1 MTSPTTAT
9 ALRNAWA
16 EVLDVD
22 PEDIKDDSNFIS
34 LGGDSV
40 SAIQLASIASNHGLD
55 LSMEAIFREGVFS
68 ALLSETKLLDPTQAQ
83 QQEEDITPA
92 SATTD
97 TQLIQTCAD
106 ACGIP
111 PDMISDIYPPV
122 GTAGYFFTQHQETG
136 AWLLQIVF
144 QLTGNIDPT
153 LVCRAFETIHDRNDT
168 FRSRF
173 VQINGEVQNIVTKCP
188 IVWQKADNLQTY
200 KSTDRSQKV
209 TPGQPAV
216 RYALIEEPETTYIV
230 WTALH
235 SAMDG
240 WTRKLLCDDLQS
252 FLLDPD
258 TFTNN
263 NPKRPSMRKY
273 LDFLKT
279 MDPAASTAF
288 WDHYL
293 SGTPPP
299 NPLKGSTP
307 FAGQPTCNQKILR
320 EFPIQKRP
328 TTTKTTSIRL
338 SNIAH
343 TAFALLLGSYTST
356 TDVFFFGIRASRTIF
371 PGAEKIMGSVFSPVP
386 IRIRYSPTEP
396 IGDVLQRVQDES
408 NAMMP
413 HEPFGGLALF
423 NLLNRIGQ
431 SHSITFQWFPRGTDL
446 AARVMSSTSRTGEE
460 GTVRVVEEKYSPH
473 TIPGCLNAYDNG
485 DCCKV
490 SAEYDDRIFGD
501 GFMDGFVQRFSVV
514 LDRIC
519 RGDGSEIVESLLET

>member
-1 MTSPTTAT
+1 MTSPTAT
-9 ALRNAWA
+9 ALRLAWA

-22 PEDIKDDSNFIS
+22 PEEINDSSNFIS

-40 SAIQLASIASNHGLD
+40 SAIQLASIAPHHGLD
-55 LSMEAIFREGVFS
+55 LSMEVIFREGVFS
-68 ALLSETKLLDPTQAQ
+68 ALLSETKMLDSTQAQ
-83 QQEEDITPA
+83 REEDITPA
-92 SATTD
+92 SVTTD
-97 TQLIQTCAD
+97 TQLIQTCAEV
-106 ACGIP
+106 CGLP
-111 PDMISDIYPPV
+111 PDMIADIYPPV

-144 QLTGNIDPT
+144 QLTGNIDTT

-188 IVWQKADNLQTY
+188 LVWQKADNLETY
-200 KSTDRSQKV
+200 KSKDCETRV

-263 NPKRPSMRKY
+263 NRKRPSMRKY

-293 SGTPPP
+293 SGVPPQ
-299 NPLKGSTP
+299 NPIKGSTP

-320 EFPIQKRP
+320 EFPLQKP
-328 TTTKTTSIRL
+328 PATTKTTSIRL

-356 TDVFFFGIRASRTIF
+356 TEVFFFGIRASRTIF

-386 IRIRYSPTEP
+386 IRIRFSPTEP

-423 NLLNRIGQ
+423 NQ
-431 SHSITFQWFPRGTDL
+431 SHSITFQWYPRGTDL
-446 AARVMSSTSRTGEE
+446 AARVMSSTSRIGEE
-460 GTVRVVEEKYSPH
+460 GTVRVVEE
-473 TIPGCLNAYDNG
+473 
-485 DCCKV
+485 
-490 SAEYDDRIFGD
+490 
-501 GFMDGFVQRFSVV
+501 
-514 LDRIC
+514 
-519 RGDGSEIVESLLET
+519 

>member
-1 MTSPTTAT
+1 MSTPTAT

-16 EVLDVD
+16 EVLDLD
-22 PEDIKDDSNFIS
+22 PEDIQDDSNFIS

-40 SAIQLASIASNHGLD
+40 SAIQLASIAPNHGLD
-55 LSMEAIFREGVFS
+55 LSMEAIFHEGVFS

-83 QQEEDITPA
+83 QQKEAMTAP
-92 SATTD
+92 SVTTD
-97 TQLIQTCAD
+97 TQLIQTCAE
-106 ACGIP
+106 ACGLP

-144 QLTGNIDPT
+144 QLTGNIDTT

-173 VQINGEVQNIVTKCP
+173 VEINGEVQNIVTKCP
-188 IVWQKADNLQTY
+188 LVWQKADNLETY
-200 KSTDRSQKV
+200 KSTDRETRV
-209 TPGQPAV
+209 TSGQPAV

-252 FLLDPD
+252 FLVDPD
-258 TFTNN
+258 TFAND

-293 SGTPPP
+293 SGVPPQ

-307 FAGQPTCNQKILR
+307 FTGQPTCNQKILR
-320 EFPIQKRP
+320 NFPLQKP
-328 TTTKTTSIRL
+328 TTNTTTTASIRL

-343 TAFALLLGSYTST
+343 TAFALLLGSSTST

-371 PGAEKIMGSVFSPVP
+371 PGADKIMGSVFSPVP
-386 IRIRYSPTEP
+386 IRIRFSPTEP
-396 IGDVLQRVQDES
+396 IGDVLKRVQDES

-423 NLLNRIGQ
+423 NQ
-431 SHSITFQWFPRGTDL
+431 SLSITFQWYPRGTDL
-446 AARVMSSTSRTGEE
+446 AARVMSSTSRPGEE

-490 SAEYDDRIFGD
+490 AAEYDDRIFG
-501 GFMDGFVQRFSVV
+501 GEFMDNFVQRFSVV

-519 RGDGSEIVESLLET
+519 RGDGSEIVESLLES